1 MDMTSQNVDQGL
13 TPNTADYVASVA
25 KAALGAVP
33 FAGSLLA
40 EIVGTIVPNQRI
52 DRIVLFAQE
61 LEKRLSGI
69 EQGLV
74 RSQLSNENF
83 TDLIEESLRQ
93 AARSVSH
100 ERRAYIAA
108 LISNSISMQNISY
121 IESKHLLR
129 ILGEL
134 NDIEIIRLGAH
145 LYDTHGSGEEYRRT
159 HSEILEPVSAYLGS
173 SQQEVDKETL
183 QKSYDTHLVQL
194 GLLGVRFSVDSRTK
208 QPELDSRTGAQKVRG
223 HELTPFGRFLL
234 RQVGVATAP

>member
-1 MDMTSQNVDQGL
+1 MTKQNAEQGL

-25 KAALGAVP
+25 RAALGAVP

-40 EIVGTIVPNQRI
+40 EIAGTIVPNQRI
-52 DRIVLFAQE
+52 ERIVLFAQE
-61 LEKRLSGI
+61 LEKRLSGL

-93 AARSVSH
+93 AARSVSD

-108 LISNSISMQNISY
+108 LISNSISTQNISY

-145 LYDTHGSGEEYRRT
+145 LYETHGSGEEYRRT
-159 HSEILEPVSAYLGS
+159 HSEILEPVSAHLGS

-208 QPELDSRTGAQKVRG
+208 QPELDSRTGAQKVHG

>member
-1 MDMTSQNVDQGL
+1 MTKQNAEQGL

-40 EIVGTIVPNQRI
+40 EIAGTIVPNQRI

-61 LEKRLSGI
+61 LEERLSGI

-83 TDLIEESLRQ
+83 TDLIEEGLRQ
-93 AARSVSH
+93 AARSVSG
-100 ERRAYIAA
+100 ERRAYIAV
-108 LISNSISMQNISY
+108 LISNSISAQNISY

-145 LYDTHGSGEEYRRT
+145 LYETYESGEEYRST
-159 HSEILEPVSAYLGS
+159 HSEILEPVGAHMGS
-173 SQQEVDKETL
+173 SQQKIDKETL
-183 QKSYDTHLVQL
+183 QKSYDTHLTQL
-194 GLLGVRFSVDSRTK
+194 GLLGVRFSLDTRTK

-223 HELTPFGRFLL
+223 YELTPLGRFLL
-234 RQVGVATAP
+234 RQVGIAADP